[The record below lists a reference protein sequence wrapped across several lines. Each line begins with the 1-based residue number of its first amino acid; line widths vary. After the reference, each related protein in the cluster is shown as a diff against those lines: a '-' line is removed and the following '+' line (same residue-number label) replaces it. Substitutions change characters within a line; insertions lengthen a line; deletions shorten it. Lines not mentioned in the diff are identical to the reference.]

1 MYVDKEFKNIVILT
15 YLGIKKTLE
24 NENRNISNTSQ
35 EMLDFIE
42 EFEVEIKDRK
52 LYMYCEDEY
61 EIKMCD
67 VVFYDKKNKSFQ
79 IKSDEIYHELL
90 SITRTFKKLQEVE

>member
-35 EMLDFIE
+35 EMLDFI
-42 EFEVEIKDRK
+42 
-52 LYMYCEDEY
+52 DEY
-61 EIKMCD
+61 EIETYD

-79 IKSDEIYHELL
+79 IKDDSIYHELL